1 MAYEYLKGA
10 PEKVREILTK
20 AEIKTHRLFTAR
32 LFVDVMFGV
41 DQYAEIHARIFRRW
55 EKAVA
60 EGNYYVR
67 PQLSM
72 SQISVGPT
80 RYSFPMLADAYG
92 LLYSPDTF
100 KRDLR
105 LIGRRQMDMVEARA
119 DLLEWAD
126 ETRAYCASL
135 LQPKDEGTRAEG
147 RRLIKLVTRT
157 YKDRN
162 VLDRL
167 HKPGGNLSRKLIND
181 FKRLD

>member
-1 MAYEYLKGA
+1 
-10 PEKVREILTK
+10 
-20 AEIKTHRLFTAR
+20 
-32 LFVDVMFGV
+32 
-41 DQYAEIHARIFRRW
+41 
-55 EKAVA
+55 
-60 EGNYYVR
+60 
-67 PQLSM
+67 
-72 SQISVGPT
+72 
-80 RYSFPMLADAYG
+80 MLADAYG
-92 LLYSPDTF
+92 LLYAPDTF

-126 ETRAYCASL
+126 ETRQYCVSL
-135 LQPKDEGTRAEG
+135 LQPKDEGTRAES

-181 FKRLD
+181 YKRLD